1 MRNVNSHFSVVALSA
16 QSQWRSSWTGR
27 IILVALLIAASAIAL
42 MPDRTSAH
50 HTMET
55 TYATHCQSID
65 DVDENQNQGSLVSSL
80 ATSAFISDC
89 IALLKATEKLIVG
102 DDTRISWLTTTEQ
115 FLPTLT
121 ARPMGASDWQGVGIE
136 EVGEAPNQEY
146 RITRVNLSDA
156 DLSGELAPEWAEL
169 TALTSLNLS
178 GNRLGKDDNGVA
190 VPLPLSVQTFLDNL
204 EAVNLDGNKDLPPSA
219 PLQLSAAASK
229 TADGEP
235 QVTLS
240 FDNIWYTLEVSKHE
254 YRYSVNGGS
263 TWGPDNAVDNG
274 GWMTAATGC
283 TDPADSVETP
293 GIDPGAPVLCEKDD
307 GGTPPARNRS
317 TIESG
322 ALPKSDTYVF
332 QVRAVKDI
340 VTITDDKGNTD
351 PADDETETTTTR
363 SEVSQIDVVGPQ
375 ILTAESDFLLEL
387 GVMYTVTDPKPDAA
401 VLVVESRDN
410 GLQFT
415 PKAPTGGNDVTVN
428 LTQPTA
434 DVSDSQGVV
443 IGHAG
448 GSLSFPVDIKP
459 ASGAPTTINIPNQS
473 ILRGGQ
479 PTRLNLASLFQRED
493 LIYAA
498 TSSRENFAT
507 VEVDQE
513 TQELVIT
520 TLRAGVTVIT
530 VTATDVNRGKATDTF
545 RLTVVSPNKPP
556 EVVGNVPDQTLFLDD
571 AGTQLD
577 MTPYFRDGD
586 GDLLRFIP
594 QSSNPR
600 VVTASS
606 SGGAITFNVIG
617 LGEAR
622 MTVLAEDPEGVTAFV
637 TFTVTVLPPNI
648 APEAV
653 GEIPA
658 QTLRLGDPA
667 MALNLAPFFT
677 DADGDPLTFTTVTAD
692 GSILTVDIAG
702 SVVTMTAVAAGETT
716 MTVTATDPRGESA
729 MQKIAVTA
737 LPANRPPEAVGSI
750 GRQVLV
756 EGGNP
761 MNIDVAEYFN
771 DPDGDALTYT
781 AESSSTRAVWAEI
794 ADGSSTLALT
804 PLAHAEGVTVTVTA
818 MDGDGESVMQAFIV
832 TVAAASGPAI
842 PTPTT
847 MPGTVATLTPT
858 QMPAPTSSPESP
870 ASPEP
875 TSGPEATATP
885 PPDEGGG
892 FPVGLILVLLLVVA
906 GAGAAVFIIR
916 RRGSTGPPAQ
926 PI

>member
-1 MRNVNSHFSVVALSA
+1 MRNVNSRISVVALSA

-27 IILVALLIAASAIAL
+27 IILTALLVAASALAL

-50 HTMET
+50 HTADT
-55 TYATHCQSID
+55 TYTTHCRSNA
-65 DVDENQNQGSLVSSL
+65 EPAPSGSLLPDL
-80 ATSAFISDC
+80 ANSEKFVEDC
-89 IALLKATEKLIVG
+89 ISLLKATEKLTVG
-102 DDTRISWLTTTEQ
+102 DDTDVPWLESTRDQLPLLMADTTGESLWNGVWLEQ
-115 FLPTLT
+115 
-121 ARPMGASDWQGVGIE
+121 
-136 EVGEAPNQEY
+136 VGEAPNQEY
-146 RITRVNLSDA
+146 RITRVDLSDE
-156 DLSGELAPEWAEL
+156 DLGGELAPEWAEL

-178 GNRLGKDDNGVA
+178 GNRLGTDDNGVA

-204 EAVNLDGNKDLPPSA
+204 EAVNLDDNKDLLPSP

-229 TADGEP
+229 TAGGEP

-240 FDNIWYTLEVSKHE
+240 FDKIWYTLEVSKHE

-283 TDPADSVETP
+283 TDPEDSAATP
-293 GIDPGAPVLCEKDD
+293 SIEHGAPVLCDKDD
-307 GGTPPARNRS
+307 GGMPPTRKRS

-332 QVRAVKDI
+332 QVRAVKSTPYDSDEDGD
-340 VTITDDKGNTD
+340 TD
-351 PADDETETTTTR
+351 ADDTPAVTR

-401 VLVVESRDN
+401 ALVVESRDT
-410 GLQFT
+410 GLEFD

-434 DVSDSQGVV
+434 DVTDSQGVV
-443 IGHAG
+443 IGHTG

-493 LIYAA
+493 LTYAA

-507 VEVDQE
+507 VEIDQV

-556 EVVGNVPDQTLFLDD
+556 EAVGNVPDQTLFLDD

-586 GDLLRFIP
+586 GDLLRFMP

-606 SGGAITFNVIG
+606 SGSAITFNVIG
-617 LGEAR
+617 LGEVR

-658 QTLRLGDPA
+658 QTLRVGDPA
-667 MALNLAPFFT
+667 VALNLAPFFT
-677 DADGDPLTFTTVTAD
+677 DADGDPLTFTTGTAD

-729 MQKIAVTA
+729 MQKVAVTV

-761 MNIDVAEYFN
+761 LNIDVAEYFS

-781 AESSSTRAVWAEI
+781 AESSSTRAVWAET
-794 ADGSSTLALT
+794 AEGSSTLALT
-804 PLAHAEGVTVTVTA
+804 PLAPGVGVTVTVTA
-818 MDGDGESVMQAFIV
+818 MDGDGESAMQTFIV

-847 MPGTVATLTPT
+847 MPGTVATPTPT

-870 ASPEP
+870 ASPAP

-885 PPDEGGG
+885 PPDDGGG
-892 FPVGLILVLLLVVA
+892 FPVGLLLVFLVVA
-906 GAGAAVFIIR
+906 GGGAAAFIIR

-926 PI
+926 PT

>member
-1 MRNVNSHFSVVALSA
+1 MRNVNSRISVVALSA
-16 QSQWRSSWTGR
+16 QYQWRSSWTGR
-27 IILVALLIAASAIAL
+27 IILTALLVAASALAL
-42 MPDRTSAH
+42 MPDRTYAH
-50 HTMET
+50 HTADT
-55 TYATHCQSID
+55 TYATHCSSSSED
-65 DVDENQNQGSLVSSL
+65 DENGNRGSLDSDLV
-80 ATSAFISDC
+80 TSAFISDC
-89 IALLKATEKLIVG
+89 ISLLKAADKLNLG
-102 DDTRISWLTTTEQ
+102 DDTDINWLITEHPV
-115 FLPTLT
+115 LPILLED
-121 ARPMGASDWQGVGIE
+121 PMRVSLWNGVWIE

-146 RITRVNLSDA
+146 RIIRVDLSDA
-156 DLSGELAPEWAEL
+156 DLSGNLAPEWAEL

-178 GNRLGKDDNGVA
+178 GNRLGKDDNGAA
-190 VPLPLSVQTFLDNL
+190 VPIPLSVQSFLDNL
-204 EAVNLDGNKDLPPSA
+204 EAVNLDGNKDLLPSPPR
-219 PLQLSAAASK
+219 QLSAAATK
-229 TADGEP
+229 TAGGEP

-254 YRYSVNGGS
+254 YRYSLNGGV

-283 TDPADSVETP
+283 TDPENTAVTP
-293 GIDPGAPVLCEKDD
+293 NIVAGTPVLCDKDD
-307 GGTPPARNRS
+307 GGTPPLRNRS

-322 ALPKSDTYVF
+322 ALPKSDSYVF
-332 QVRAVKDI
+332 QVRAVKSTPYDSNEDGD
-340 VTITDDKGNTD
+340 TN
-351 PADDETETTTTR
+351 ADDTPAVTR

-401 VLVVESRDN
+401 VLVVESRDT
-410 GLQFT
+410 GLQFD
-415 PKAPTGGNDVTVN
+415 PKAPTSGNDVTVN

-434 DVSDSQGVV
+434 GVSDSQGMV

-459 ASGAPTTINIPNQS
+459 ASGAPTTVNIPNQS

-479 PTRLNLASLFQRED
+479 PTRLNLASLFQRND
-493 LIYAA
+493 LTYTAA
-498 TSSRENFAT
+498 SSRPNFAT
-507 VEVDQE
+507 VEVDQV

-556 EVVGNVPDQTLFLDD
+556 EAVGNVPDQTLFLDD

-606 SGGAITFNVIG
+606 SGSAITFNVIG
-617 LGEAR
+617 LGEVR

-658 QTLRLGDPA
+658 QTLRVGDPA
-667 MALNLAPFFT
+667 VALNLAPFFT
-677 DADGDPLTFTTVTAD
+677 DAEGDPLTFTTVTAD

-729 MQKIAVTA
+729 MQNVAVTA

-761 MNIDVAEYFN
+761 LNIDVAEYFS

-804 PLAHAEGVTVTVTA
+804 PLAPGVGVTVTVTA
-818 MDGDGESVMQAFIV
+818 MDGDGESAMQTFIV
-832 TVAAASGPAI
+832 TIAAASGPAI

-847 MPGTVATLTPT
+847 MPGTVATPTPT

-885 PPDEGGG
+885 PPDDGGG
-892 FPVGLILVLLLVVA
+892 FPVGLFLVLLLVVA
-906 GAGAAVFIIR
+906 GIGAAAFIIR

-926 PI
+926 PT

>member
-1 MRNVNSHFSVVALSA
+1 MRNVNSHFSVVAPAGLA
-16 QSQWRSSWTGR
+16 WWRSSWTGR
-27 IILVALLIAASAIAL
+27 IILAALLIAASAIAL

-50 HTMET
+50 HTTGT
-55 TYATHCQSID
+55 TYATHCQSRD
-65 DVDENQNQGSLVSSL
+65 DVDENRNPGSLLSNL
-80 ATSAFISDC
+80 ANSEEFVEDC
-89 IALLKATEKLIVG
+89 IALLKAAGKLTVG
-102 DDTRISWLTTTEQ
+102 DDTRINWMIETKPDLPILDAPSMTES
-115 FLPTLT
+115 P
-121 ARPMGASDWQGVGIE
+121 WHGVWIDQ
-136 EVGEAPNQEY
+136 VGEAPNQEY
-146 RITRVNLSDA
+146 RITRVDLSDA

-178 GNRLGKDDNGVA
+178 GNRLGKNDNGMA

-204 EAVNLDGNKDLPPSA
+204 KAVNLDGNRDLLPSA
-219 PLQLSAAASK
+219 PLQLSAAATK
-229 TADGEP
+229 TAGGEP
-235 QVTLS
+235 KVTLS

-263 TWGPDNAVDNG
+263 TWGPDNATGSG

-283 TDPADSVETP
+283 TDPPDSAATP
-293 GIDPGAPVLCEKDD
+293 SIDPGAPVLCDKDD
-307 GGTPPARNRS
+307 GGTPPVRNRS
-317 TIESG
+317 SIESG

-332 QVRAVKDI
+332 QVRAVKSTPYDSDEDGD
-340 VTITDDKGNTD
+340 TD
-351 PADDETETTTTR
+351 ADDTPAVTR

-375 ILTAESDFLLEL
+375 TLTAESDFLLEL
-387 GVMYTVTDPKPDAA
+387 GVTYTVTDPMPDAA

-415 PKAPTGGNDVTVN
+415 PKAPTGGNDVSVT
-428 LTQPTA
+428 LTQPAA
-434 DVSDSQGVV
+434 DVTDSQGVV

-459 ASGAPTTINIPNQS
+459 ASGAPTTVNIPNQS

-493 LIYAA
+493 LTYTA

-507 VEVDQE
+507 VEIDQV

-606 SGGAITFNVIG
+606 SGGAITFNVIS
-617 LGEAR
+617 LGEVR

-677 DADGDPLTFTTVTAD
+677 DADGDPLTFTAGTAD

-729 MQKIAVTA
+729 MQEVAVTA

-847 MPGTVATLTPT
+847 MPGTVATPTPT

-892 FPVGLILVLLLVVA
+892 FPVGLFLVLLLVVA
-906 GAGAAVFIIR
+906 GIGAAVFIIQ

>member
-1 MRNVNSHFSVVALSA
+1 MRNVNSHSSVVALSA

-27 IILVALLIAASAIAL
+27 IILAALLIAASAIAL

-50 HTMET
+50 HTTGT
-55 TYATHCQSID
+55 TYATHCRSASED
-65 DVDENQNQGSLVSSL
+65 DQNGNRGSLDTDL
-80 ATSAFISDC
+80 AESEAFVRDC
-89 IALLKATEKLIVG
+89 IALLKAAEKLIVG
-102 DDTRISWLTTTEQ
+102 DDTSINWLTRERPE
-115 FLPTLT
+115 LPTLYADT
-121 ARPMGASDWQGVGIE
+121 TRESFWDKVWIE

-146 RITRVNLSDA
+146 RITRV
-156 DLSGELAPEWAEL
+156 DLSGQDLSGKLAPEWAEL

-204 EAVNLDGNKDLPPSA
+204 EAVNLDDNKDLLPSA
-219 PLQLSAAASK
+219 PLQLSAAATK

-235 QVTLS
+235 KVTLS

-263 TWGPDNAVDNG
+263 TWGPDNATGSG

-283 TDPADSVETP
+283 TDPADSAATP
-293 GIDPGAPVLCEKDD
+293 SIDPGAPVLCDKDD
-307 GGTPPARNRS
+307 GGTPPVRNRS
-317 TIESG
+317 SIESG

-332 QVRAVKDI
+332 QVRAVKSTPYDSDEDGD
-340 VTITDDKGNTD
+340 TD
-351 PADDETETTTTR
+351 ADDTLAVTR

-375 ILTAESDFLLEL
+375 TLTAESDFLLEL
-387 GVMYTVTDPKPDAA
+387 GVTYTVTDPMPDAA

-415 PKAPTGGNDVTVN
+415 PKVPTGGNDVSVT
-428 LTQPTA
+428 LTQPAA
-434 DVSDSQGVV
+434 DVTDSQGVV

-459 ASGAPTTINIPNQS
+459 ASGAPTTVNIPNQS

-493 LIYAA
+493 LTYTA

-507 VEVDQE
+507 VEIDQV

-556 EVVGNVPDQTLFLDD
+556 EVVGSVPDQTLFLDD

-606 SGGAITFNVIG
+606 SGGAITFNVIS
-617 LGEAR
+617 LGEVR

-677 DADGDPLTFTTVTAD
+677 DADGDPLTFTAGTAD

-716 MTVTATDPRGESA
+716 MTVTATDPRGEFA
-729 MQKIAVTA
+729 MQEVAVTA

-847 MPGTVATLTPT
+847 MPGTVATPTPT

-892 FPVGLILVLLLVVA
+892 FPVGLFLVLLLVVA
-906 GAGAAVFIIR
+906 GIGAAVFIIQ

>member
-1 MRNVNSHFSVVALSA
+1 MRNVNSHFSVVAPAGLA
-16 QSQWRSSWTGR
+16 WWRSSWTGR

-50 HTMET
+50 HTTGT
-55 TYATHCQSID
+55 TYATHCQSRD
-65 DVDENQNQGSLVSSL
+65 DVDENRNPGSLLSNL
-80 ATSAFISDC
+80 ANSEEFVEDC
-89 IALLKATEKLIVG
+89 IALLKAAGKLTVG
-102 DDTRISWLTTTEQ
+102 DDTRINWMIETKPDLPILDAPSMTES
-115 FLPTLT
+115 P
-121 ARPMGASDWQGVGIE
+121 WHGVWIDQ
-136 EVGEAPNQEY
+136 VGEAPNQEY
-146 RITRVNLSDA
+146 RITRVNLSGQ
-156 DLSGELAPEWAEL
+156 DLSGKLAPEWAEL
-169 TALTSLNLS
+169 TALTSLDLS

-190 VPLPLSVQTFLDNL
+190 VPFPLSVQTFLDNL
-204 EAVNLDGNKDLPPSA
+204 EAVNLDDNRDLLPSA
-219 PLQLSAAASK
+219 PLQLSAAATK
-229 TADGEP
+229 TAGGEP

-240 FDNIWYTLEVSKHE
+240 FDNVWYTLEVSKHE

-283 TDPADSVETP
+283 TDPTDSAETP
-293 GIDPGAPVLCEKDD
+293 GIDQGTPVLCDKDD
-307 GGTPPARNRS
+307 GGTPPVRNRS
-317 TIESG
+317 SIESG

-332 QVRAVKDI
+332 QVRAVKSTPYDSDEDGD
-340 VTITDDKGNTD
+340 TD
-351 PADDETETTTTR
+351 ADDTPAVTR

-375 ILTAESDFLLEL
+375 TLTAESDFLLEL
-387 GVMYTVTDPKPDAA
+387 GVTYTVTDPMPDAA

-428 LTQPTA
+428 LTQPPA
-434 DVSDSQGVV
+434 DVTDSQGVV

-459 ASGAPTTINIPNQS
+459 ASGAPTTVNIPNQS

-493 LIYAA
+493 LTYTA

-507 VEVDQE
+507 VEIDQV

-556 EVVGNVPDQTLFLDD
+556 EVVGSVPDQTLFLDD

-606 SGGAITFNVIG
+606 SGGAITFNVIS
-617 LGEAR
+617 LGEVR

-716 MTVTATDPRGESA
+716 MTVTSTDPRGESA
-729 MQKIAVTA
+729 MQKVAVTV

-847 MPGTVATLTPT
+847 MPGTVATPTPT

-892 FPVGLILVLLLVVA
+892 FPVGLFLVLLLVVA
-906 GAGAAVFIIR
+906 GIGAAVFIIQ

>member
-1 MRNVNSHFSVVALSA
+1 MRNVNSHFSVVAPAGLA
-16 QSQWRSSWTGR
+16 WWRRSWTGR
-27 IILVALLIAASAIAL
+27 LILVALLIAATALAL

-50 HTMET
+50 HAPNT

-102 DDTRISWLTTTEQ
+102 DDTRISWLTTPNQ

-121 ARPMGASDWQGVGIE
+121 ARPMGASDWDGVWIDQIG
-136 EVGEAPNQEY
+136 VAPNQEY
-146 RITRVNLSDA
+146 RITRVDLSDA
-156 DLSGELAPEWAEL
+156 DLNGELAPEWAEL

-178 GNRLGKDDNGVA
+178 GNRLGKNDNGMA

-204 EAVNLDGNKDLPPSA
+204 KAVNLDDNRDLLPSA
-219 PLQLSAAASK
+219 PLQLSAAATK
-229 TADGEP
+229 TAGGEP

-283 TDPADSVETP
+283 TDPADSAATP
-293 GIDPGAPVLCEKDD
+293 SIDPGAPVLCDKDD
-307 GGTPPARNRS
+307 GGTPPVRNRS
-317 TIESG
+317 SIESG

-332 QVRAVKDI
+332 QVRGVKDI

-375 ILTAESDFLLEL
+375 TLTAESDFLLEL
-387 GVMYTVTDPKPDAA
+387 GVTYTVTDPKPDAA

-428 LTQPTA
+428 LTQPPA
-434 DVSDSQGVV
+434 DVTDSQGVV

-493 LIYAA
+493 LTYTA

-507 VEVDQE
+507 VEIDQV

-556 EVVGNVPDQTLFLDD
+556 EAVGNVPGPD
-571 AGTQLD
+571 AVPGRRWYAAGHDPIFPRRGRRLTALHTTIVQ
-577 MTPYFRDGD
+577 PQGGD
-586 GDLLRFIP
+586 GIFVRQRHNFQRHQPWRSKDD
-594 QSSNPR
+594 
-600 VVTASS
+600 
-606 SGGAITFNVIG
+606 GA
-617 LGEAR
+617 R
-622 MTVLAEDPEGVTAFV
+622 
-637 TFTVTVLPPNI
+637 
-648 APEAV
+648 
-653 GEIPA
+653 
-658 QTLRLGDPA
+658 
-667 MALNLAPFFT
+667 
-677 DADGDPLTFTTVTAD
+677 
-692 GSILTVDIAG
+692 
-702 SVVTMTAVAAGETT
+702 
-716 MTVTATDPRGESA
+716 
-729 MQKIAVTA
+729 
-737 LPANRPPEAVGSI
+737 
-750 GRQVLV
+750 
-756 EGGNP
+756 
-761 MNIDVAEYFN
+761 
-771 DPDGDALTYT
+771 
-781 AESSSTRAVWAEI
+781 
-794 ADGSSTLALT
+794 
-804 PLAHAEGVTVTVTA
+804 
-818 MDGDGESVMQAFIV
+818 
-832 TVAAASGPAI
+832 
-842 PTPTT
+842 
-847 MPGTVATLTPT
+847 
-858 QMPAPTSSPESP
+858 
-870 ASPEP
+870 
-875 TSGPEATATP
+875 
-885 PPDEGGG
+885 
-892 FPVGLILVLLLVVA
+892 
-906 GAGAAVFIIR
+906 
-916 RRGSTGPPAQ
+916 
-926 PI
+926 

>member
-1 MRNVNSHFSVVALSA
+1 MRNVNSHSSVVALPA

-27 IILVALLIAASAIAL
+27 IILAALLIAASAIAL

-50 HTMET
+50 HTPDT
-55 TYATHCQSID
+55 TYATHCRINEAD
-65 DVDENQNQGSLVSSL
+65 QNGNPGSLLPDL
-80 ATSAFISDC
+80 ANSEKFVEDC
-89 IALLKATEKLIVG
+89 IVLLKAAEKLTVG
-102 DDTRISWLTTTEQ
+102 EDSDVNWLEVPIDQLPLLMADT
-115 FLPTLT
+115 
-121 ARPMGASDWQGVGIE
+121 MGESLWYGVWIGQ
-136 EVGEAPNQEY
+136 VGEAPNQEY

-204 EAVNLDGNKDLPPSA
+204 EAVNLDGNRDLLPSA
-219 PLQLSAAASK
+219 PLRLSAAATK

-235 QVTLS
+235 KVTLS

-254 YRYSVNGGS
+254 YRYSVNGGV

-283 TDPADSVETP
+283 TDPADSAVTP
-293 GIDPGAPVLCEKDD
+293 NIDPGAPVLCEKDD
-307 GGTPPARNRS
+307 GETPPVRNRS
-317 TIESG
+317 SIESG
-322 ALPKSDTYVF
+322 ALPKSDSYVF
-332 QVRAVKDI
+332 QVRAVKSTPYDSDEDGD
-340 VTITDDKGNTD
+340 TD
-351 PADDETETTTTR
+351 ADDIPVVTR
-363 SEVSQIDVVGPQ
+363 SEVSQINVLGPQ

-387 GVMYTVTDPKPDAA
+387 GVTYTVTDPMPDAA

-428 LTQPTA
+428 LTQPPA
-434 DVSDSQGVV
+434 DVTDSQDVV

-459 ASGAPTTINIPNQS
+459 ASGAPTTVNIPNQS

-493 LIYAA
+493 LTYAA

-507 VEVDQE
+507 VEIDQV

-556 EVVGNVPDQTLFLDD
+556 EAVGNVPDQTLFLDD

-606 SGGAITFNVIG
+606 SGGAITFNVIS
-617 LGEAR
+617 LGEVR

-667 MALNLAPFFT
+667 LALNLAPYFT
-677 DADGDPLTFTTVTAD
+677 DADGDPLIFTAVTAD

-716 MTVTATDPRGESA
+716 MTVTSTDPRGESA
-729 MQKIAVTA
+729 MQKVAVTV

-847 MPGTVATLTPT
+847 MPGTVATPTPT

-892 FPVGLILVLLLVVA
+892 FPVGLFLVLLLVVA
-906 GAGAAVFIIR
+906 GIGVAVFIIQ

>member
-1 MRNVNSHFSVVALSA
+1 MRNVNSSFSVVALSA

-27 IILVALLIAASAIAL
+27 IILVALLIAASALAL

-50 HTMET
+50 HTADT
-55 TYATHCQSID
+55 TYTTHCRSTNE
-65 DVDENQNQGSLVSSL
+65 VDQNGNPGSLLPDL
-80 ATSAFISDC
+80 ANSEKFVVDC
-89 IALLKATEKLIVG
+89 IALLKAAEKLTVG
-102 DDTRISWLTTTEQ
+102 DDTVNWLEETRDQ
-115 FLPTLT
+115 LPILMADTMRESLW
-121 ARPMGASDWQGVGIE
+121 DGVWIDQ
-136 EVGEAPNQEY
+136 VGEAPNQEY
-146 RITRVNLSDA
+146 RITRVDLSDA

-178 GNRLGKDDNGVA
+178 GNHLGKDDNGVA

-204 EAVNLDGNKDLPPSA
+204 KAVNLDDNRDLLPSA
-219 PLQLSAAASK
+219 PLQLSAAATK

-263 TWGPDNAVDNG
+263 TWGPDNAVGNG

-283 TDPADSVETP
+283 TDPANEAETA
-293 GIDPGAPVLCEKDD
+293 GIDPGTPVLCDKDD
-307 GGTPPARNRS
+307 GGTPPVRNRS

-322 ALPKSDTYVF
+322 ALPNSDTYVF
-332 QVRAVKDI
+332 QVRAVKE
-340 VTITDDKGNTD
+340 TPYMDDKGT
-351 PADDETETTTTR
+351 PDDSSDDTNETQTTR

-375 ILTAESDFLLEL
+375 TLTAESDFLLEM
-387 GVMYTVTDPKPDAA
+387 GVTYTVTDPKPGAA

-415 PKAPTGGNDVTVN
+415 PKVPTGGNDVSVT
-428 LTQPTA
+428 LTQPAA
-434 DVSDSQGVV
+434 DVTDSQGVV

-459 ASGAPTTINIPNQS
+459 ASGAPTTVNIPNQS

-493 LIYAA
+493 LTYAA

-507 VEVDQE
+507 VEIDQV

-594 QSSNPR
+594 HSSNPR

-606 SGGAITFNVIG
+606 SGSAITFNVIG
-617 LGEAR
+617 LGEVR

-677 DADGDPLTFTTVTAD
+677 DADGDPLTFTAGTAD
-692 GSILTVDIAG
+692 RSILTVDIAG

-729 MQKIAVTA
+729 MQKVAVTA

-804 PLAHAEGVTVTVTA
+804 PLAPGVGVTVTVTA
-818 MDGDGESVMQAFIV
+818 MDGDGESVMQTFIV
-832 TVAAASGPAI
+832 TIAAASGPAI

-847 MPGTVATLTPT
+847 MPGTVATPTPT
-858 QMPAPTSSPESP
+858 QMPAPTSSPDSP

-892 FPVGLILVLLLVVA
+892 FPVGLFLVLLLVVA
-906 GAGAAVFIIR
+906 GIGAAVFIIQ

>member
-1 MRNVNSHFSVVALSA
+1 MRNGNSHISVVALSA
-16 QSQWRSSWTGR
+16 QSPWRSSWTGR
-27 IILVALLIAASAIAL
+27 LILVALLIATSALAL

-50 HTMET
+50 HTADT
-55 TYATHCQSID
+55 TYATHCRSYQD
-65 DVDENQNQGSLVSSL
+65 NGSLLPNL
-80 ATSAFISDC
+80 ANSKKFVEDC
-89 IALLKATEKLIVG
+89 IALLKAAEKLTVG
-102 DDTRISWLTTTEQ
+102 GDTDVNWLEDTRDQ
-115 FLPTLT
+115 LPILMDVS
-121 ARPMGASDWQGVGIE
+121 MGESLWDGVWIDQ
-136 EVGEAPNQEY
+136 VGEAPNQEY
-146 RITRVNLSDA
+146 RITRV
-156 DLSGELAPEWAEL
+156 DLSVQDLNGELAPEWAEL
-169 TALTSLNLS
+169 TALTTLNLS
-178 GNRLGKDDNGVA
+178 GNRLGTDDKGA
-190 VPLPLSVQTFLDNL
+190 AAPIPLSVQSFLDDL
-204 EAVNLDGNKDLPPSA
+204 EAVNLDDNKDLLPSA
-219 PLQLSAAASK
+219 PLQLSAAATK

-263 TWGPDNAVDNG
+263 TWGTNNAVGSG

-283 TDPADSVETP
+283 ADPANSAVTP
-293 GIDPGAPVLCEKDD
+293 NIDPGDPVLCDKDD
-307 GGTPPARNRS
+307 GGTPPVRNRH

-332 QVRAVKDI
+332 QVRAVKDV

-351 PADDETETTTTR
+351 PADDETEITTTR
-363 SEVSQIDVVGPQ
+363 SEVSQINVVGPQ

-387 GVMYTVTDPKPDAA
+387 DVMYTVTDPMPEAA
-401 VLVVESRDN
+401 VLVVESRGN

-415 PKAPTGGNDVTVN
+415 PKAPTGGNDVTVT
-428 LTQPTA
+428 LTQPAAVVT
-434 DVSDSQGVV
+434 DSQGVV

-448 GSLSFPVDIKP
+448 GSLSFPVNIKP
-459 ASGAPTTINIPNQS
+459 ASGAPTAVNIPNQL
-473 ILRGGQ
+473 ILMDGQ
-479 PTRLNLASLFQRED
+479 PTRLDLASHFQGED
-493 LIYAA
+493 LTYTA
-498 TSSRENFAT
+498 TSSRPDFAT
-507 VEVDQE
+507 VEIDRE
-513 TQELVIT
+513 TRELVIT
-520 TLRAGVTVIT
+520 TLRVGVTVIT
-530 VTATDVNRGKATDTF
+530 VTATNPDRGGVSDTF
-545 RLTVVSPNKPP
+545 RLTVVSSNNPP
-556 EVVGNVPDQTLFLDD
+556 QPIGNVPDQMLFLDD

-577 MTPYFRDGD
+577 MTSYFSDED

-606 SGGAITFNVIG
+606 SGSAITFNVVG
-617 LGEAR
+617 LGEVR
-622 MTVLAEDPEGVTAFV
+622 ITVLAEDPEGATAFV
-637 TFTVTVLPPNI
+637 TFTVTVLPPND
-648 APEAV
+648 APVAV

-658 QTLRLGDPA
+658 QTLRVGEPA
-667 MALNLAPFFT
+667 LALNLAPYFT
-677 DADGDPLTFTTVTAD
+677 DADGDPLTFKAVTAD

-729 MQKIAVTA
+729 MQKVAVTA

-761 MNIDVAEYFN
+761 LNIDVAEYFS
-771 DPDGDALTYT
+771 DPDGDALTYS
-781 AESSSTRAVWAEI
+781 AESSSTRAVRAEI

-804 PLAHAEGVTVTVTA
+804 PLAPAEGVTVTVTA
-818 MDGDGESVMQAFIV
+818 MDGDGESVMQTFIV

-847 MPGTVATLTPT
+847 MPGTVATPTPT
-858 QMPAPTSSPESP
+858 QMPAPTSSPE
-870 ASPEP
+870 
-875 TSGPEATATP
+875 ATATP
-885 PPDEGGG
+885 PPDDGGG

-906 GAGAAVFIIR
+906 GTGAAAFIIR
-916 RRGSTGPPAQ
+916 RRGSTGPPVQ

>member
-1 MRNVNSHFSVVALSA
+1 MRNVNSHFSVVAPAGLA
-16 QSQWRSSWTGR
+16 WWRSSWTGR
-27 IILVALLIAASAIAL
+27 LILVALLIAASALAL

-50 HTMET
+50 HTPDT
-55 TYATHCQSID
+55 TYASHCRDDD
-65 DVDENQNQGSLVSSL
+65 DVDENGNRGSLDSNLV
-80 ATSAFISDC
+80 TSAFISDC
-89 IALLKATEKLIVG
+89 ISLLKAADKLNLG
-102 DDTRISWLTTTEQ
+102 DDTDINWLITEHPV
-115 FLPTLT
+115 LPILLED
-121 ARPMGASDWQGVGIE
+121 PMRVSLWNGVWIE
-136 EVGEAPNQEY
+136 EVGDAPNQEY
-146 RITRVNLSDA
+146 RITRVNLSGQ
-156 DLSGELAPEWAEL
+156 DLSGKLAPEWAEL
-169 TALTSLNLS
+169 TALTSLDLS
-178 GNRLGKDDNGVA
+178 GNRLGKNDNGMA

-204 EAVNLDGNKDLPPSA
+204 KAVNLDDNRDLLPSA
-219 PLQLSAAASK
+219 PLQLSAAATK

-235 QVTLS
+235 KVTLS

-263 TWGPDNAVDNG
+263 TWGPDNATGSG

-283 TDPADSVETP
+283 TDPADSAATP
-293 GIDPGAPVLCEKDD
+293 SIVPGAPVPCDKDD
-307 GGTPPARNRS
+307 GGTPPVRNRS
-317 TIESG
+317 SIESG

-332 QVRAVKDI
+332 QVRAVKSTPYDSDEDGD
-340 VTITDDKGNTD
+340 TD
-351 PADDETETTTTR
+351 ADDTPAVTR

-387 GVMYTVTDPKPDAA
+387 GVMYTVTDPMPDVA
-401 VLVVESRDN
+401 VLVVESRGN
-410 GLQFT
+410 GLQFD
-415 PKAPTGGNDVTVN
+415 PKEPTGGNDVSVT
-428 LTQPTA
+428 LTQPAA
-434 DVSDSQGVV
+434 DVTDSQGVV

-459 ASGAPTTINIPNQS
+459 ASGAPTTVNIPNQS

-493 LIYAA
+493 LTYAA

-507 VEVDQE
+507 VEIDQV

-556 EVVGNVPDQTLFLDD
+556 EAVGNVPDQTLFLDD

-606 SGGAITFNVIG
+606 SGSAITFNVIG
-617 LGEAR
+617 LGEVR

-677 DADGDPLTFTTVTAD
+677 DADGDPLTFTAGTAD

-729 MQKIAVTA
+729 MQEVAVTA

-847 MPGTVATLTPT
+847 MPGTVATPTPT

-892 FPVGLILVLLLVVA
+892 FPVGLFLVLLLVVA
-906 GAGAAVFIIR
+906 GIGAAVFIIQ

>member
-1 MRNVNSHFSVVALSA
+1 MQNVNSHSSVVALSA

-27 IILVALLIAASAIAL
+27 IILAALLIAASAIAL

-50 HTMET
+50 HTTGT
-55 TYATHCQSID
+55 TYATHCRINE
-65 DVDENQNQGSLVSSL
+65 VDQNGNPGSLLPDL
-80 ATSAFISDC
+80 ANSEKFVEDC
-89 IALLKATEKLIVG
+89 IALLKAAEKLTVG
-102 DDTRISWLTTTEQ
+102 EESDVNWLEVPIDQLPLLMADT
-115 FLPTLT
+115 
-121 ARPMGASDWQGVGIE
+121 MGESLWYGVWIGQ
-136 EVGEAPNQEY
+136 VGEAPNQEY
-146 RITRVNLSDA
+146 RITRVDLSDA
-156 DLSGELAPEWAEL
+156 DLRGELAPEWAEL

-178 GNRLGKDDNGVA
+178 GNRLGKNDNGMA

-204 EAVNLDGNKDLPPSA
+204 KAVNLDGNRDLLPSA
-219 PLQLSAAASK
+219 PLQLSAAATK

-263 TWGPDNAVDNG
+263 TWGPDNATGSG

-283 TDPADSVETP
+283 TDPADSAATP
-293 GIDPGAPVLCEKDD
+293 SIDPGAPVLCDKDD
-307 GGTPPARNRS
+307 GGTPPVRNRS
-317 TIESG
+317 SIESG

-332 QVRAVKDI
+332 QVRAVKSTPYDSDEDGD
-340 VTITDDKGNTD
+340 TD
-351 PADDETETTTTR
+351 ADDTPAVTR

-375 ILTAESDFLLEL
+375 TLTAESDFMLEL
-387 GVMYTVTDPKPDAA
+387 GVTYTVTDPMPDAA

-428 LTQPTA
+428 LTQPAA
-434 DVSDSQGVV
+434 DVTDSQGVV

-459 ASGAPTTINIPNQS
+459 ASGAPTTVNIPNQS

-493 LIYAA
+493 LTYTA

-507 VEVDQE
+507 VEIDQV

-556 EVVGNVPDQTLFLDD
+556 EAVGNVPDQTLFLDD

-606 SGGAITFNVIG
+606 SGGAITFNVIS
-617 LGEAR
+617 LGEVR

-677 DADGDPLTFTTVTAD
+677 DADGDPLTFTAGTAD

-729 MQKIAVTA
+729 MQKVAVTV

-847 MPGTVATLTPT
+847 MPGTVATPTPT

-875 TSGPEATATP
+875 TSGPEATAPP

-892 FPVGLILVLLLVVA
+892 FPVGLFLVLLLVVA
-906 GAGAAVFIIR
+906 GIGAAVFIIQ

>member
-1 MRNVNSHFSVVALSA
+1 MRNVNSHFSVVAPAGLA
-16 QSQWRSSWTGR
+16 WWRSSWTGR
-27 IILVALLIAASAIAL
+27 LILVALLIATSALAL

-50 HTMET
+50 HTTGT
-55 TYATHCQSID
+55 TYATHCRSASED
-65 DVDENQNQGSLVSSL
+65 DQNGNRGSLDTDL
-80 ATSAFISDC
+80 AESEAFVRDC
-89 IALLKATEKLIVG
+89 IALLKAAEKLIVG
-102 DDTRISWLTTTEQ
+102 DDTSINWLTRERPE
-115 FLPTLT
+115 LPTLYADT
-121 ARPMGASDWQGVGIE
+121 TRESFWDKVWIE
-136 EVGEAPNQEY
+136 EVGDAPNQEY
-146 RITRVNLSDA
+146 RITRVNLSGQ
-156 DLSGELAPEWAEL
+156 DLSGKLAPEWAEL
-169 TALTSLNLS
+169 TALTSLDLS
-178 GNRLGKDDNGVA
+178 GNRLGKNDNGMA

-204 EAVNLDGNKDLPPSA
+204 KAVNLDDNRDLLPSA
-219 PLQLSAAASK
+219 PLQLSAAATK

-235 QVTLS
+235 KVTLS

-263 TWGPDNAVDNG
+263 TWGPDNAVGNG
-274 GWMTAATGC
+274 GWMTAETGC
-283 TDPADSVETP
+283 TDPADSAVTP
-293 GIDPGAPVLCEKDD
+293 SIDPGAPVLCDKDD
-307 GGTPPARNRS
+307 GGTPPVRNRS
-317 TIESG
+317 SIESG

-332 QVRAVKDI
+332 QVRAVKSTPYDSDEDGD
-340 VTITDDKGNTD
+340 TD
-351 PADDETETTTTR
+351 ADDTPAVTR

-415 PKAPTGGNDVTVN
+415 PKAPTGGNDVSVT
-428 LTQPTA
+428 LTQPAA
-434 DVSDSQGVV
+434 DVTDSQGVV

-459 ASGAPTTINIPNQS
+459 ASGAPTTVNIPNQS

-493 LIYAA
+493 LTYTA

-507 VEVDQE
+507 VEIDQV

-606 SGGAITFNVIG
+606 SGGAITFNVIS
-617 LGEAR
+617 LGEVR

-667 MALNLAPFFT
+667 VALNLAPFFT
-677 DADGDPLTFTTVTAD
+677 DADGDPLTFTTGTAD

-729 MQKIAVTA
+729 MQKVAVTA

-847 MPGTVATLTPT
+847 MPGTVATPTPT

-892 FPVGLILVLLLVVA
+892 FPVGLFLVLLLVVA
-906 GAGAAVFIIR
+906 GIGAAVFIIR

>member
-1 MRNVNSHFSVVALSA
+1 MIR
-16 QSQWRSSWTGR
+16 
-27 IILVALLIAASAIAL
+27 
-42 MPDRTSAH
+42 
-50 HTMET
+50 MEIEDPLDT
-55 TYATHCQSID
+55 D
-65 DVDENQNQGSLVSSL
+65 L
-80 ATSAFISDC
+80 AESEAFVRDC
-89 IALLKATEKLIVG
+89 IALLKAAEKLIVG
-102 DDTRISWLTTTEQ
+102 DDTSINWLTRERPE
-115 FLPTLT
+115 LPTLYADT
-121 ARPMGASDWQGVGIE
+121 TRESFWDKVWIE
-136 EVGEAPNQEY
+136 EVGDAPNQEY
-146 RITRVNLSDA
+146 RITRVDLSNE

-178 GNRLGKDDNGVA
+178 GNRLGKNDNGMA

-204 EAVNLDGNKDLPPSA
+204 KAVNLDDNRDLLPSA
-219 PLQLSAAASK
+219 PLQLSAAATK
-229 TADGEP
+229 TAGGEP

-240 FDNIWYTLEVSKHE
+240 FDNVWYTLEVSKHE
-254 YRYSVNGGS
+254 YRYSVNGGV
-263 TWGPDNAVDNG
+263 TWGPDNAGDNG

-283 TDPADSVETP
+283 TDPTDSAETP
-293 GIDPGAPVLCEKDD
+293 GIDQGTPVLCDKYDD
-307 GGTPPARNRS
+307 VTPPARDRI

-332 QVRAVKDI
+332 QVRAVKETPY
-340 VTITDDKGNTD
+340 VDDKGTPN
-351 PADDETETTTTR
+351 DDSDDTNEIQTTR

-375 ILTAESDFLLEL
+375 TLTAESDFLLEL

-401 VLVVESRDN
+401 ALVVESRDT
-410 GLQFT
+410 GLEFD
-415 PKAPTGGNDVTVN
+415 PNVPTRGIDVTVN
-428 LTQPTA
+428 LTQSTA
-434 DVSDSQGVV
+434 DVTDSQGVV
-443 IGHAG
+443 IGHTG
-448 GSLSFPVDIKP
+448 GSLSFLVDIKP

-493 LIYAA
+493 LTYAA
-498 TSSRENFAT
+498 TSSREIFAT
-507 VEVDQE
+507 VEIDQV

-530 VTATDVNRGKATDTF
+530 VTATDVDRGKATDTF

-556 EVVGNVPDQTLFLDD
+556 EAVGNVPDQTLFLDD

-586 GDLLRFIP
+586 GDLLSFIP

-606 SGGAITFNVIG
+606 SGSAITFNVIG

-658 QTLRLGDPA
+658 QTLRVGDPA
-667 MALNLAPFFT
+667 VALNLAPFFT
-677 DADGDPLTFTTVTAD
+677 DADGDPLTFTTGTAD

-729 MQKIAVTA
+729 MQKVAVTV
-737 LPANRPPEAVGSI
+737 LSANRPPEAVGSI

-761 MNIDVAEYFN
+761 LNIDVAEYFS

-781 AESSSTRAVWAEI
+781 AESSSTRAVWAET

-804 PLAHAEGVTVTVTA
+804 PLAPGVGVTVTVTA
-818 MDGDGESVMQAFIV
+818 MDGDGESAMQTFIV

-847 MPGTVATLTPT
+847 MPGTVATPTPT

-870 ASPEP
+870 ATPEP

-885 PPDEGGG
+885 PPDDGGG
-892 FPVGLILVLLLVVA
+892 FPVGLLLVLLVVA
-906 GAGAAVFIIR
+906 GGGAAAFIIR

-926 PI
+926 PT